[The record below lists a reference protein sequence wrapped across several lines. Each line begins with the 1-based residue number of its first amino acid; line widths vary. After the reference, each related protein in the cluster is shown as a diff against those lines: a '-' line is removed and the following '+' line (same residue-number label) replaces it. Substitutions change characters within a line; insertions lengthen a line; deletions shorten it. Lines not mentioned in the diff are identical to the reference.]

1 MTNPLASVLG
11 GDAGAAVLP
20 RLAPAA
26 APVCGQPWSAFAVD
40 AGQIVQAAKRI
51 AALFATDAIVI
62 EIDASD
68 SASSVE
74 AVRRLAAENGR
85 PVVPILP
92 GPVTLAAT
100 SDADAD
106 AAKEVLTGI
115 VEAIGE
121 ARPALLLFDESTV
134 PASELAG
141 MGARKLFNT
150 LRNVTSYFDVPLGI
164 IMAIP
169 DEDAADAAVRLKP
182 DAVIAT
188 GTADAALL
196 DRIAAEGPVAG
207 IALAANDTATAS
219 NAAALAATRPLIITT
234 LGGGPD
240 PLPVETMHAFMGVF
254 SGARQP

>member
-1 MTNPLASVLG
+1 MTNRLASVLG

-20 RLAPAA
+20 RLASLA
-26 APVCGQPWSAFAVD
+26 APVCGQPWNAFAAD

-68 SASSVE
+68 SASTVE
-74 AVRRLAAENGR
+74 AVRRLAAEGGR

-100 SDADAD
+100 SDADA
-106 AAKEVLTGI
+106 AKEVLTGI
-115 VEAIGE
+115 VEGIGE

-182 DAVIAT
+182 EAVIAA

-207 IALAANDTATAS
+207 IALAANDTAAAS

-240 PLPVETMHAFMGVF
+240 PLPVETMHAFMGAF

>member
-1 MTNPLASVLG
+1 MTNRLASVLG

-20 RLAPAA
+20 RLAAAA
-26 APVCGQPWSAFAVD
+26 APVCGQPWSAFSAD

-51 AALFATDAIVI
+51 AALFGTDAIVI

-68 SASSVE
+68 SARAVE
-74 AVRRLAAENGR
+74 AIRRLAAENGR

-100 SDADAD
+100 SDADA
-106 AAKEVLTGI
+106 AKDILTGI
-115 VEAIGE
+115 VETIGE
-121 ARPALLLFDESTV
+121 ARPALLLFDESAV

-182 DAVIAT
+182 DAVIAA
-188 GTADAALL
+188 GTAGADLL
-196 DRIAAEGPVAG
+196 DRIAAEGPAIG
-207 IALAANDTATAS
+207 IALSVDDTAGAET
-219 NAAALAATRPLIITT
+219 LAATRPLIITT

-240 PLPVETMHAFMGVF
+240 PLPVETMHAFMGAF
-254 SGARQP
+254 SSARQP

>member
-1 MTNPLASVLG
+1 MTNRLASVLG

-20 RLAPAA
+20 RLAAAA
-26 APVCGQPWSAFAVD
+26 APVCGQPWSALVAD
-40 AGQIVQAAKRI
+40 AGQIVQATKRI
-51 AALFATDAIVI
+51 AALFGTDAIVI

-68 SASSVE
+68 SASTVE

-85 PVVPILP
+85 PIVPILP

-100 SDADAD
+100 SDADD
-106 AAKEVLTGI
+106 AKEVLTGI

-121 ARPALLLFDESTV
+121 ARPALLLFDESAV
-134 PASELAG
+134 PTSELAG

-150 LRNVTSYFDVPLGI
+150 LRNVTAYFDVPLGI

-182 DAVIAT
+182 DAVIAA
-188 GTADAALL
+188 GIADAELL
-196 DRIAAEGPVAG
+196 ERIAAEGPAIG
-207 IALAANDTATAS
+207 IALSVDDTAA
-219 NAAALAATRPLIITT
+219 AAALAATRPLIITT

-240 PLPVETMHAFMGVF
+240 PLPVETMHAFMGAF

>member
-1 MTNPLASVLG
+1 MTNRLASVLG
-11 GDAGAAVLP
+11 GDASAAVLP
-20 RLAPAA
+20 RLEAVAS
-26 APVCGQPWSAFAVD
+26 PVCGQPWNAFAAD

-68 SASSVE
+68 SDAAVE

-100 SDADAD
+100 SDAD

-150 LRNVTSYFDVPLGI
+150 LRNVTAYFDVPLGI

-182 DAVIAT
+182 DAVIAA
-188 GTADAALL
+188 GIADAELL
-196 DRIAAEGPVAG
+196 DRIAAEGPAIG
-207 IALAANDTATAS
+207 IALSVDDTTA
-219 NAAALAATRPLIITT
+219 AAALAATRPLIITT

-240 PLPVETMHAFMGVF
+240 PLPVETMHAFMGAF

>member
-1 MTNPLASVLG
+1 MTNRLASVLG

-20 RLAPAA
+20 RLAAAA
-26 APVCGQPWSAFAVD
+26 APVCGQPWNAFSAD
-40 AGQIVQAAKRI
+40 AGQIVQAVKRI
-51 AALFATDAIVI
+51 AALFGTDAIVI
-62 EIDASD
+62 EIDATD
-68 SASSVE
+68 SASTVE

-100 SDADAD
+100 SYAD
-106 AAKEVLTGI
+106 AAKDILTGI
-115 VEAIGE
+115 VETIGE
-121 ARPALLLFDESTV
+121 ARPALVLFDESAV

-182 DAVIAT
+182 DAVIAA
-188 GTADAALL
+188 GAANADLL
-196 DRIAAEGPVAG
+196 DRIAAEGPAIG
-207 IALAANDTATAS
+207 IALSVDDTAG
-219 NAAALAATRPLIITT
+219 AAALAATRPLIITT

-240 PLPVETMHAFMGVF
+240 PLPVETMHAFMGAF
-254 SGARQP
+254 SSARQP

>member
-1 MTNPLASVLG
+1 MTNRLASVLG

-20 RLAPAA
+20 RLATAA
-26 APVCGQPWSAFAVD
+26 APVCGQPWSALVAD

-51 AALFATDAIVI
+51 AALFDTDAIVI

-68 SASSVE
+68 SASTVE

-85 PVVPILP
+85 PIVPILP

-100 SDADAD
+100 SDADA
-106 AAKEVLTGI
+106 AKEVLTGI
-115 VEAIGE
+115 VE
-121 ARPALLLFDESTV
+121 ARPALLLFDESAV

-150 LRNVTSYFDVPLGI
+150 LRNVTAYFDVPLGI

-182 DAVIAT
+182 DAVIAA
-188 GTADAALL
+188 GIADAELL
-196 DRIAAEGPVAG
+196 DRIAAEGPAIG
-207 IALAANDTATAS
+207 IALSVDDTAA
-219 NAAALAATRPLIITT
+219 AAALAATRPLIITT

-240 PLPVETMHAFMGVF
+240 PLPVETMHAFMGAF
-254 SGARQP
+254 SSARQP

>member
-1 MTNPLASVLG
+1 MTSRLASVLG

-20 RLAPAA
+20 RLSATA
-26 APVCGQPWSAFAVD
+26 APVCGQPWSAFAAD

-68 SASSVE
+68 SASTVE

-85 PVVPILP
+85 PVVPVLP
-92 GPVTLAAT
+92 GPVTLATT
-100 SDADAD
+100 SDAD
-106 AAKEVLTGI
+106 AAKEMLTGI

-134 PASELAG
+134 PASELAS

-150 LRNVTSYFDVPLGI
+150 LRNVASYFDVPLGI
-164 IMAIP
+164 VMAIP

-182 DAVIAT
+182 DVVIAA

-196 DRIAAEGPVAG
+196 DRIAAEGPTPG
-207 IALAANDTATAS
+207 IALAANHTAAVAA
-219 NAAALAATRPLIITT
+219 AAALAATRPLIITT

-240 PLPVETMHAFMGVF
+240 PLSVETMHAFVGAF
-254 SGARQP
+254 GSARQS